1 LARNDL
7 VVMENIHKVYPDGVK
22 ALRGVTVEF
31 SKGEVHGLLGENGAG
46 KSTLMRILF
55 GQIKQSAG
63 RMVVN
68 GRPVSFQSPRDAIAD
83 GIGMVFQHFMLVPGF
98 TGLENIVLGLEPKGR
113 SESLQAVKREA
124 TELSE
129 GLGLKVDLDAVVEN
143 MPMGER
149 QRVEILKL
157 LVRRV
162 DVLILDEPTSA
173 LAPLETEELL
183 KAMRKLRDQGKTI
196 IFVTHKL
203 KEALSICDR
212 ITVMRRGLK
221 VDTVNGSQADLKSL
235 AKMMVGRE
243 VLPEVGKGTGRPG
256 QVLLQVCNI
265 TVASDT
271 GKETVRGVSFEVRE
285 GEIFGIAGVAGN
297 GQSELVEAITGLRR
311 VDSGEIVINGVDATN
326 KPPRLICD
334 LGVAHIPEDRIG
346 RGVIP
351 TMSVRDNLLLGLQ
364 FRDRFSERLVIKPLA
379 IEQNAQNLIAD
390 FSIMATEDAP
400 VKSLSG
406 GNIQRVVV
414 AREFSKS
421 PLLVVASQP
430 TTGLDIAATEF
441 VREGLIKMREEQK
454 AILLV
459 SSELEEVLRLSD
471 RVAVMYEGEFM
482 GVKTPEELDYEKI
495 GLMMGGVR
503 VE

>member
-1 LARNDL
+1 MARNDL

-221 VDTVNGSQADLKSL
+221 VDTVN
-235 AKMMVGRE
+235 
-243 VLPEVGKGTGRPG
+243 
-256 QVLLQVCNI
+256 
-265 TVASDT
+265 
-271 GKETVRGVSFEVRE
+271 
-285 GEIFGIAGVAGN
+285 
-297 GQSELVEAITGLRR
+297 
-311 VDSGEIVINGVDATN
+311 
-326 KPPRLICD
+326 
-334 LGVAHIPEDRIG
+334 
-346 RGVIP
+346 
-351 TMSVRDNLLLGLQ
+351 
-364 FRDRFSERLVIKPLA
+364 
-379 IEQNAQNLIAD
+379 
-390 FSIMATEDAP
+390 
-400 VKSLSG
+400 
-406 GNIQRVVV
+406 
-414 AREFSKS
+414 
-421 PLLVVASQP
+421 
-430 TTGLDIAATEF
+430 
-441 VREGLIKMREEQK
+441 
-454 AILLV
+454 
-459 SSELEEVLRLSD
+459 
-471 RVAVMYEGEFM
+471 
-482 GVKTPEELDYEKI
+482 
-495 GLMMGGVR
+495 
-503 VE
+503 